1 MSPEFLNDFYAA
13 LLRQLHP
20 RRALDVELPEG
31 VSAACRTDRGTEYV
45 FLMNFAGEMRR
56 VSGPALAG
64 FVDATDGAAL
74 ADGVDLASYDCR
86 VLRRSRILARG

>member
-1 MSPEFLNDFYAA
+1 MTRQTPET
-13 LLRQLHP
+13 
-20 RRALDVELPEG
+20 G
-31 VSAACRTDRGTEYV
+31 GSAAKQDEAFRPFVNRRFPHLLHGADV

-64 FVDATDGAAL
+64 FVDATDGTAF
-74 ADGVDLASYDCR
+74 ADGVDLASHDCR